1 MVADDMRPNIGAYQ
15 DINSPIYSSPPMHT
29 PNIDALASSVNI
41 ISVQQELIIYLCR
54 ACYSPEHML
63 SKPSAPLAEHPCS
76 RAEGRTPQGDYTK
89 PDTNFN
95 TNFQGY

>member
-1 MVADDMRPNIGAYQ
+1 MDGQPNILFLVADDMRPNIGAYQ

-63 SKPSAPLAEHPCS
+63 SKPSAPLAEHPYV
-76 RAEGRTPQGDYTK
+76 G
-89 PDTNFN
+89 PDPGHIPR
-95 TNFQGY
+95 QI